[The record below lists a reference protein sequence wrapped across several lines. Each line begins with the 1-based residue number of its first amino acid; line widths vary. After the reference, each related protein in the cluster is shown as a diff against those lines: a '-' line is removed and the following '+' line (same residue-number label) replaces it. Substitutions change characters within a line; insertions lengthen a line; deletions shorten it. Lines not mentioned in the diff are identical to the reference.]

1 MLRIADQEVSS
12 CKTVS
17 EFLQIATSEKTRVA
31 IANLNRFTFFL
42 IALIANRNTHR
53 FREEV
58 KQIVHGNDD
67 LWSVCVPGWREVSLF
82 LVRDVENI
90 VRAEALF
97 ARLGHA
103 PGMAEPPKPQPGKAR
118 TLFRIFHHVDEVKV
132 WKPGTVVMVDK
143 RCVGATNTGK
153 FGQRSSSSQHHA
165 PDAR

>member
-1 MLRIADQEVSS
+1 MLRIADQEVGS

-17 EFLQIATSEKTRVA
+17 EFLQIATPKKTRVA
-31 IANLNRFTFFL
+31 IANINRFTFLL

-67 LWSVCVPGWREVSLF
+67 LWSVCVPGRREVSLF

-97 ARLGHA
+97 ARLSHA
-103 PGMAEPPKPQPGKAR
+103 SWMAKPPKPQP
-118 TLFRIFHHVDEVKV
+118 
-132 WKPGTVVMVDK
+132 
-143 RCVGATNTGK
+143 
-153 FGQRSSSSQHHA
+153 
-165 PDAR
+165 

>member
-1 MLRIADQEVSS
+1 MLRIADQEVGS

-17 EFLQIATSEKTRVA
+17 EFLQIATPKKTRVA
-31 IANLNRFTFFL
+31 IANLNRFTFL
-42 IALIANRNTHR
+42 LIANRNTYR

-67 LWSVCVPGWREVSLF
+67 LGSICVSGRREVSLF

-103 PGMAEPPKPQPGKAR
+103 PGMVEPPKPQPGKAR
-118 TLFRIFHHVDEVKV
+118 TLFRIFHHVNQVKI

>member
-1 MLRIADQEVSS
+1 MLRIADQQVGSGKAVS
-12 CKTVS
+12 K
-17 EFLQIATSEKTRVA
+17 FLQILTSEKTRVS

-42 IALIANRNTHR
+42 IASVVSRNTHR

-58 KQIVHGNDD
+58 KQIVHGDDD
-67 LWSVCVPGWREVSLF
+67 LWSVWVPGRREVSLF
-82 LVRDVENI
+82 LVRNVKNI
-90 VRAEALF
+90 VSAEALF

-103 PGMAEPPKPQPGKAR
+103 PGMAEPPKHQPGKAR
-118 TLFRIFHHVDEVKV
+118 TLFRIFHHVDQVKV

-165 PDAR
+165 PDTR